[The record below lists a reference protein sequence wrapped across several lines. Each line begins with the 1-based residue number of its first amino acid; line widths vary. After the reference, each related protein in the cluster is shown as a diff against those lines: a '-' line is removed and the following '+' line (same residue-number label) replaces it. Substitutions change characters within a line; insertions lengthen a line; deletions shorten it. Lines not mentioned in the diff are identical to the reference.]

1 MHIPQ
6 QAGKN
11 QLVLFIIGIF
21 LDAVPLTSPSK
32 LDGNFPPFLKIEILE
47 LEGFDLDMILV

>member
-11 QLVLFIIGIF
+11 QLVLFVIGIF